1 MAQVSSDQ
9 NGSHKIQQVSAYL
22 RCHNA
27 DAAIHFYLSI
37 FSATEAFR
45 LTEPTGRVAH
55 AELQI
60 GPATIMVSDEYPEM
74 GIMSPT
80 SFDGTGVGV
89 YLQVADVG
97 SIYDA
102 AIKAGATSI
111 MEPKD
116 QFYGERV
123 AKFRDSWGHEWL
135 LGQTLEKLSAVEMQE
150 RFDAMLAEGDK

>member
-1 MAQVSSDQ
+1 MARGSNDQ
-9 NGSHKIQQVSAYL
+9 NGSHDVRQVSAYL

-27 DAAIHFYLSI
+27 DAAIHFYSNV
-37 FSATEAFR
+37 FTAVEAFR
-45 LTEPTGRVAH
+45 LREPSGRVAH

-89 YLQVADVG
+89 YLQVADVN

-102 AIKAGATSI
+102 ALKAGATSI

-123 AKFRDSWGHEWL
+123 AKFKDPWGHEWL
-135 LGQTLEKLSAVEMQE
+135 LGQTIENLSAVEMQE
-150 RFDAMLAEGDK
+150 RFDKICAEGK